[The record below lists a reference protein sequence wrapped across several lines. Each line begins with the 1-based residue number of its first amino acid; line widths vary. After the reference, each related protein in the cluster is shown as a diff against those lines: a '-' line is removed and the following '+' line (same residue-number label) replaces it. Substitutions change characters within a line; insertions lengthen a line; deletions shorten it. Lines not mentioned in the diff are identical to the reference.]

1 MPLTIIEKIVENSDF
16 KEQLILRK
24 VSRDLR
30 EIVDGQKISCESI
43 QVVWQTD
50 HVKCRFDNQTVLYSK
65 KTNIKCNDENVIRVV
80 DNDYMRIAFTDWTF
94 PLKNPK
100 LKLKSFIFEC
110 CGPDKRTGNSK
121 KAVLTKKYFDQFEAF
136 LKSLNHKISVEKLEI
151 ISNNPELY
159 QIMSVLPYLKP
170 GVLKSIRVPGYDLNK
185 EDLDLTD
192 IVQINS
198 DYMYRRAQSLLA
210 AIEKIVECDQW
221 KQAEELHLKHNWDY
235 IPDQHLAHFKK
246 FHITDVFTTSD
257 KMIHLRKIFSESENF
272 ESCSITSTNGYDF
285 SINLDAIGQSIK
297 TAGMHVLIYHYRI
310 PNSNKFLEFKAYY
323 RIESINIVK
332 KNL

>member
-1 MPLTIIEKIVENSDF
+1 M
-16 KEQLILRK
+16 
-24 VSRDLR
+24 SRDLR
-30 EIVDGQKISCESI
+30 EIVDSRKLSCESI
-43 QVVWQTD
+43 EVVWQTD

-100 LKLKSFIFEC
+100 LKLKLFIFEC

-121 KAVLTKKYFDQFEAF
+121 KAALTRKYFDQFEEF

-185 EDLDLTD
+185 EDIDLTD
-192 IVQINS
+192 IIQINS

-246 FHITDVFTTSD
+246 FHITDVFTTPD
-257 KMIHLRKIFSESENF
+257 KMIHLRKVRNSAKNF
-272 ESCSITSTNGYDF
+272 
-285 SINLDAIGQSIK
+285 
-297 TAGMHVLIYHYRI
+297 
-310 PNSNKFLEFKAYY
+310 FKALNSHF
-323 RIESINIVK
+323 RSSLSLRTSNHAQSHPLMVTTSP
-332 KNL
+332 